1 MNQDHKMK
9 AVAAHVYAG
18 GFSLGIGKHFNV
30 VAHLENSDY
39 GAETVKANLDVEIQQ
54 SPWALD
60 KYSDIDLVFGNPPC
74 APWSSLGVGKG
85 EDDPRFQ
92 DTLSILNVADILK
105 PKFVVFESVQNIMKR
120 GRDVLNTLEERML
133 KCGYSVT
140 HLLHNAQDFGIP
152 QRRKRYFFV
161 AHKVAFNP
169 QAPKNNAV
177 LIDDVLDS
185 VEPGGYDL
193 IRPCDEKIWNGRL
206 NLVQP
211 GQVMRKVNLP
221 NERNK
226 TAVGCYRLNGET
238 VARAFVGDYAIIH
251 HKEDRPITVNEVK
264 AICGFPQD
272 YNIIANSRQKTLN
285 QLAQG
290 VMPPV
295 ATWLGN
301 EIKKSII
308 DDIPTKETAVHT
320 IDDNYEANQ
329 TCFNLN
335 KQTNK

>member
-1 MNQDHKMK
+1 MK
-9 AVAAHVYAG
+9 AIAVHVYAG
-18 GFSLGIGKHFNV
+18 GFSLGIGQYFNV
-30 VAHLENSDY
+30 VAHLENTNY
-39 GAETVKANLDVEIQQ
+39 GAETVAANLDVEVQQ

-85 EDDPRFQ
+85 KDDPRFQ

-120 GRDVLNTLEERML
+120 GPLVLEALENRMMES
-133 KCGYSVT
+133 GYSVT
-140 HLLHNAQDFGIP
+140 HLKHDAQAFGIP

-161 AHKVAFNP
+161 AHKMEFNP
-169 QAPKNNAV
+169 IHPKTKPVTVANT
-177 LIDDVLDS
+177 LKDVI
-185 VEPGGYDL
+185 PGGYNL
-193 IRPCDEKIWNGRL
+193 IRPCDERIWDGRL
-206 NLVQP
+206 HMIQP
-211 GQVMRKVNLP
+211 GQVMRKVEFA

-226 TAVGCYRLNGET
+226 TAIGCYRLDGNG

-251 HKEDRPITVNEVK
+251 HQEDRPITVNEVK

-272 YNIIANSRQKTLN
+272 YEIIAHSRQKTLN

-295 ATWLGN
+295 AEWLGSQ
-301 EIKKSII
+301 IKQAINNNKPVQAPSIHHF
-308 DDIPTKETAVHT
+308 DESQEDT
-320 IDDNYEANQ
+320 Q
-329 TCFNLN
+329 TCLKLN
-335 KQTNK
+335 NNKNKTK